1 MDTLGIERNHLMRAP
16 IGKPDPPV
24 VPTRR
29 LTKWRAS
36 RFPPTSNPSPNSS
49 RWTCC
54 GVPRT
59 PRTKKTPVKHAANSR
74 QMVPLV
80 APNRPGLDESTRG
93 ALTDACIA
101 QGRRR
106 VGAADINI
114 VVHWADDLPC
124 MRITS
129 TRWCK
134 KGGAHVVE
142 VDFHL
147 LFESAPG
154 LFLVLDPD
162 LQIVAVTD
170 AYVQATMTERTRI
183 LGRAIFEIFPD
194 NPDDPDA
201 EGVRNLRVSLDR
213 VLRDRVTDSMPV
225 QRYDIRRPDGE
236 FEERFWSPTNSP
248 VLDSAGNV
256 RYIIHRVEDVT
267 EFVRLQ
273 TSDAAQQQETEAL
286 RATTQQME
294 QEVFARAH
302 EVAET
307 SRKLK
312 EANAELADLY
322 ARAKELDD
330 LKSQFFANVSHELR
344 TPLMLILEPARKLL
358 ESIGAQ
364 EPARAD
370 LELIVRNA
378 QSLLRQVNNLL
389 DAARLEA
396 GAVQPNYTQ
405 VDVAEH
411 VRLGAS
417 FFESL
422 AVDRDIEFSVNSIQ
436 PVTAGLDPEHLQQIL
451 VNLLSNAFKFTRPGG
466 RVRCSVS
473 PGPGDRVTIEIADSG
488 PGIPLEQRAAV
499 FDRFRQVEGGPT
511 RAVGG
516 TGLGLS
522 IVRELVGLHRGSITI
537 TDAPE
542 GGALVV
548 VGLPRSAPA
557 GLPVHAAGPD
567 SAGRTSP
574 DAAGAI
580 AELTRIWNP
589 PAQRE
594 PDIADSKPVI
604 VVIEDNVDLNALVC
618 QALSHRYRVKAAFD
632 GRSGL
637 ELARSLRPDLIVCD
651 IMMPQLSGDQLL
663 TEVRA
668 DRVLA
673 NTPVLILTARAD
685 DRSRLALLQAGA
697 NDYLP
702 KPFQLGELQ
711 VRVDNLVNL
720 RLAEAHVRT
729 LRVAGE
735 RERIALE
742 LHRTVIQR
750 LFFISLQLS
759 GVLPL
764 ARVPTVA
771 DRIGEAVTELDA
783 VIDDVYNTIN
793 QLEIPADDETNFRL
807 RMSELIGEASET
819 LDAKFQVCFAGPL
832 DTIDNAITS
841 ALYDVV
847 QQLMTAILRH
857 ATAEEITLRASYQT
871 DLVVIV
877 TEKSSTASSP
887 AVSTDRTALL
897 PQQLAARGAR
907 LDITTPAAGE
917 TAWTWTIPVPVN
929 PHADE

>member
-1 MDTLGIERNHLMRAP
+1 MRIA
-16 IGKPDPPV
+16 
-24 VPTRR
+24 
-29 LTKWRAS
+29 
-36 RFPPTSNPSPNSS
+36 
-49 RWTCC
+49 
-54 GVPRT
+54 
-59 PRTKKTPVKHAANSR
+59 
-74 QMVPLV
+74 
-80 APNRPGLDESTRG
+80 STR
-93 ALTDACIA
+93 CKE
-101 QGRRR
+101 
-106 VGAADINI
+106 VGARLIEA
-114 VVHWADDLPC
+114 
-124 MRITS
+124 
-129 TRWCK
+129 
-134 KGGAHVVE
+134 

-170 AYVQATMTERTRI
+170 AYVQATLTERARI
-183 LGRAIFEIFPD
+183 LGRGIFEIFPD

-213 VLRDRVTDSMPV
+213 VLRERITDSMPV
-225 QRYDIRRPDGE
+225 QRYDVRRPGGE

-256 RYIIHRVEDVT
+256 CYIIHRVEDVT
-267 EFVRLQ
+267 EFVRIQ
-273 TSDAAQQQETEAL
+273 ASDAAQQQETAAL

-302 EVAET
+302 EVAEA

-358 ESIGAQ
+358 ESTGPQ
-364 EPARAD
+364 EPAHAN

-378 QSLLRQVNNLL
+378 QLLLRQVNNLL

-422 AVDRDIEFSVNSIQ
+422 AADRDIEFSVSSNQ
-436 PVTAGLDPEHLQQIL
+436 PITAALDPEHLQQIV
-451 VNLLSNAFKFTRPGG
+451 VNLLSNAFKFTQPGG
-466 RVRCSVS
+466 TVRCSVS
-473 PGPGDRVTIEIADSG
+473 AGDSDRVTIEIADSG

-511 RAVGG
+511 RVVGG

-522 IVRELVGLHRGSITI
+522 IVRDLVGLDRGSVII

-542 GGALVV
+542 GGALVIV
-548 VGLPRSAPA
+548 DLPRSAPA

-567 SAGRTSP
+567 SAERTRAN
-574 DAAGAI
+574 AAGAI
-580 AELTRIWNP
+580 AELIRTSNP
-589 PAQRE
+589 PTQRE

-604 VVIEDNVDLNALVC
+604 VVIEDNIDLNALVY
-618 QALSHRYRVKAAFD
+618 QALSHRYRVEPAFD
-632 GRSGL
+632 GQSGL

-651 IMMPQLSGDQLL
+651 VMMPQLSGDQLL

-668 DRVLA
+668 DPMLA

-685 DRSRLALLQAGA
+685 DQSRLALLQAGA

-720 RLAEAHVRT
+720 RLAEAHLRT
-729 LRVAGE
+729 LRVASE

-750 LFFISLQLS
+750 LFSISLLLS
-759 GVLPL
+759 GALPL
-764 ARVPTVA
+764 ARSPIVA

-783 VIDDVYNTIN
+783 VIDEVHNTIN
-793 QLEIPADDETNFRL
+793 QLDIPADDETNFRL
-807 RMSELIGEASET
+807 RMSELIGEAAET
-819 LDAKFQVCFAGPL
+819 LNAKFQVSFAGPL
-832 DTIDNAITS
+832 DSIDNAITS
-841 ALYDVV
+841 ALYGAV
-847 QQLMTAILRH
+847 QQLMTAILRR
-857 ATAEEITLRASYQT
+857 ATAEEIILRASYET
-871 DLVVIV
+871 DLVVTVI
-877 TEKSSTASSP
+877 EKSSTAPGP
-887 AVSTDRTALL
+887 AVR
-897 PQQLAARGAR
+897 PQQLAERGAR
-907 LDITTPAAGE
+907 LDITTPAVGE
-917 TAWTWTIPVPVN
+917 TAWTWTIPTPIN

>member
-1 MDTLGIERNHLMRAP
+1 M
-16 IGKPDPPV
+16 
-24 VPTRR
+24 
-29 LTKWRAS
+29 
-36 RFPPTSNPSPNSS
+36 
-49 RWTCC
+49 
-54 GVPRT
+54 
-59 PRTKKTPVKHAANSR
+59 
-74 QMVPLV
+74 
-80 APNRPGLDESTRG
+80 
-93 ALTDACIA
+93 
-101 QGRRR
+101 
-106 VGAADINI
+106 
-114 VVHWADDLPC
+114 
-124 MRITS
+124 
-129 TRWCK
+129 
-134 KGGAHVVE
+134 VE

-267 EFVRLQ
+267 EFVRLE

-364 EPARAD
+364 ETARAD

-436 PVTAGLDPEHLQQIL
+436 PVTAALDPEHLQQIL

-466 RVRCSVS
+466 RVHCSVS

-488 PGIPLEQRAAV
+488 PGIPLEQPSGGV
-499 FDRFRQVEGGPT
+499 DRFRQVEGGPT

-580 AELTRIWNP
+580 AELTRTWNP

-702 KPFQLGELQ
+702 KPLELGELQ

-729 LRVAGE
+729 LRVASE

-793 QLEIPADDETNFRL
+793 QLDIPADDETNFRL
-807 RMSELIGEASET
+807 RMSALIGEASET